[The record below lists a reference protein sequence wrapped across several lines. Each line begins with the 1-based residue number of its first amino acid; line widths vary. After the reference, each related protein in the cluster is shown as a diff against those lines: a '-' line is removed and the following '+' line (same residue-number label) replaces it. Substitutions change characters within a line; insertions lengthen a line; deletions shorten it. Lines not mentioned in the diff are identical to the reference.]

1 VHRNHVGALAV
12 SILAVLAT
20 VTAAAAAAPIGVP
33 SDAQIRK
40 ILANR
45 VGENGVGI
53 VVGIIGP
60 HGRRIVSHGNVDG
73 NTAFEIASVTK
84 AFTALL
90 LADMARRGEVALTDP
105 VSKYLPDATI
115 PARNGRSITLV
126 DLATHTSGLPFM
138 AEEGTATREQ
148 LYRFVSRYQLPRDVG
163 ADWEYSNI
171 GYWLLSEALAARS
184 GMSFERLLRMRVLQP
199 LRLNDTAITLSPA
212 LKAKLAAGHDASLQ
226 PAPPWYAIPGY
237 SMMEAAGGIVSTT
250 NDLLSLLAVALGYQR
265 TSLTPAMASM
275 LETRRPTSASPAAS
289 RQALGWLMI
298 GDPADPLIVHDGGTL
313 GYGSSVAWD
322 PKMGVGVVVLSNQL
336 GDVGDIARHLL
347 RPGIPLTGTKPVKH
361 TEIVLDPAIL
371 DSYAGRYEAKG
382 EGVFIIAREAGGLT
396 IQSPGDWGLPKQH
409 LRPESARDFFVSEL
423 PLRVTFQTNSRGV
436 SGMVVY
442 PPRGQAGVVATRIE

>member
-1 VHRNHVGALAV
+1 LWEQEAPVHRHLG
-12 SILAVLAT
+12 ILAVVALLGTA
-20 VTAAAAAAPIGVP
+20 TAAAGLP
-33 SDAQIRK
+33 SDAEIRA
-40 ILANR
+40 ILASR
-45 VGENGVGI
+45 FSAEDNGVGI

-60 HGRRIVSHGNVDG
+60 RGRRIVSYGNVDG

-84 AFTALL
+84 VFTALL
-90 LADMARRGEVALTDP
+90 LADMVRRGEVALADP
-105 VSKYLPDATI
+105 VSKYL

-126 DLATHTSGLPFM
+126 DLATHTSGLPFL
-138 AEEGTATREQ
+138 ADDGTVAHDIG
-148 LYRFVSRYQLPRDVG
+148 V
-163 ADWEYSNI
+163 WEYSNA
-171 GYWLLSEALAARS
+171 GYKILGEALAARS
-184 GMSFERLLRMRVLQP
+184 GMSFERLLRTRVLQP

-226 PAPPWYAIPGY
+226 PAPPWYEIPGY
-237 SMMEAAGGIVSTT
+237 SKMEAAGGLVSTA
-250 NDLLSLLAVALGYQR
+250 NDLLSFLAVALGYQR
-265 TSLTPAMASM
+265 SSLAPAMVSM
-275 LETRRPTSASPAAS
+275 LETRRPTSASSAAS
-289 RQALGWLMI
+289 GQALGWLMI
-298 GDPADPLIVHDGGTL
+298 GDPADPLIVHDGGSW

-347 RPGIPLTGTKPVKH
+347 RPGIPLTETKHVKH

-382 EGVFIIAREAGGLT
+382 EGVFVIARDAGGLS
-396 IQSPGDWGLPKQH
+396 IESPSDWGLPKQR
-409 LRPESARDFFVSEL
+409 LRPESARDFFDSEL

-442 PPRGQAGVVATRIE
+442 PPRGQDGVVATRIE